1 MMFDPVP
8 HWDDGEG
15 HLGTAEDALLTAL
28 TVLYVFTAAEGAVGV
43 MFGSIAVIGDTIAH
57 FEQAAV
63 TQLLYLALIW
73 QPRARKMVALPLLA
87 LLLGLFDLLIV
98 DAWRGMSQFRV
109 PSPTA
114 LALVGAAAIAVDILV
129 ALVLSVTRPPAVTLG
144 AWVRRK
150 LWPRSLTAAMVVLA
164 ALGTWATRSPWP
176 DLIVGLGIAVSSL
189 GAARAIKFAAIV
201 RCTALSEGQ
210 VLLSPS
216 PERSKRRGLLSTI
229 FSRSRGRAAPKA
241 DRKEG

>member
-63 TQLLYLALIW
+63 IQLLYLALIW
-73 QPRARKMVALPLLA
+73 QPRARKMIALPLLA

-98 DAWRGMSQFRV
+98 DAWRGVSMFRV
-109 PSPTA
+109 PSPVAMA
-114 LALVGAAAIAVDILV
+114 LIGGAAIAADILV
-129 ALVLSVTRPPAVTLG
+129 ALVLSVTRPPAETLG

-150 LWPRSLTAAMVVLA
+150 LWPKALTGAMVILA
-164 ALGTWATRSPWP
+164 GLGTWATRSPWP

-201 RCTALSEGQ
+201 RCTALSDGY
-210 VLLSPS
+210 VLLSS
-216 PERSKRRGLLSTI
+216 PPAQTKRRGLLSSI
-229 FSRSRGRAAPKA
+229 RHRARRQPAAKAKRKRG
-241 DRKEG
+241 